1 MSWWQA
7 EKCRDGSNVLQQCT
21 QSHCPCLGVDQVPV
35 HRIQT
40 TFFTNICNNFDWI
53 GLQLHPD
60 ILGVELTQSPQLST
74 VTAGH
79 NFQLKFGMD
88 PKGKVRDSS
97 L

>member
-1 MSWWQA
+1 MYTVTLSVSR
-7 EKCRDGSNVLQQCT
+7 CG
-21 QSHCPCLGVDQVPV
+21 PGPV

-40 TFFTNICNNFDWI
+40 TFFMQARPIFATTLI